1 MSNLAAVI
9 FLAASSVPAAG
20 GATHADEITAF
31 ASTMAIAKTVKESC
45 PGIAPDDHFLELLR
59 QRLHVA
65 NADRPAFVPQARAA
79 ADKLLK
85 ARDEAPTR
93 AAWCD
98 AVFRLYGPEGKLM
111 RGLLSQTP

>member
-1 MSNLAAVI
+1 
-9 FLAASSVPAAG
+9 
-20 GATHADEITAF
+20 
-31 ASTMAIAKTVKESC
+31 MAIAKTVKESC
-45 PGIAPDDHFLELLR
+45 VGVAPDDHFLELLR

-65 NADRPAFVPQARAA
+65 DADRSAFVPQARAA

-98 AVFRLYGPEGKLM
+98 AVFRLYGP
-111 RGLLSQTP
+111 RGRMMPGMLERR